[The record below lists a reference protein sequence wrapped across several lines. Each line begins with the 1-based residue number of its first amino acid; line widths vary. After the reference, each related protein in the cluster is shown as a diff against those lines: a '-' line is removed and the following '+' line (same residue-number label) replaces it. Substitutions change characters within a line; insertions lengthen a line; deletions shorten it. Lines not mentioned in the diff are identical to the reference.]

1 LVALQIGSAFNGGSN
16 STTQSLNPPFQPFT
30 GMIGIVQEEIDA
42 PKSLND
48 ATPSLDR
55 SFISTEQIAEA
66 AYTTDD
72 LTSAE
77 AFNEAFPIVNAS
89 NFCSDRKIDRLVA
102 DYYTNIVL
110 KDPLIFVIEMYAA
123 PVALAT
129 TVLSPVKK
137 ALIAVSIKLPPNFIS
152 LFDPGGTRLVTTSP
166 PAPPDCKYSAMI
178 RTACQV
184 FAEMPKM
191 ILRCSNSLF
200 CLSITTGRLHE
211 KELLSYDALSSR
223 LRTLMMDPNLTQRIS
238 VATHGSVNHAY
249 TRFERFPDREIVVW
263 LVNSCSWLCTTS

>member
-1 LVALQIGSAFNGGSN
+1 LSHVEAQLVALQIGSAFNGGSN

-48 ATPSLDR
+48 ATPNLDR

-129 TVLSPVKK
+129 TVPSPAVKK

-166 PAPPDCKYSAMI
+166 PAPPDC
-178 RTACQV
+178 
-184 FAEMPKM
+184 
-191 ILRCSNSLF
+191 
-200 CLSITTGRLHE
+200 
-211 KELLSYDALSSR
+211 
-223 LRTLMMDPNLTQRIS
+223 
-238 VATHGSVNHAY
+238 
-249 TRFERFPDREIVVW
+249 
-263 LVNSCSWLCTTS
+263 